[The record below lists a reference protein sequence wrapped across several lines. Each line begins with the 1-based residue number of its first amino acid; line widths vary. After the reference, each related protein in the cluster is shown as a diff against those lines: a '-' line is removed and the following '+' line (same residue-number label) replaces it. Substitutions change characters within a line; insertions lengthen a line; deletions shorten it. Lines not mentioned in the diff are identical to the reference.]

1 MRKLY
6 INNYYWYL
14 IELYFIFYKYTMADK
29 FILQNDEGFFT
40 TSRIIIFSFLSL
52 IALLLGRDFYL
63 IYNRLS
69 LFSK

>member
-1 MRKLY
+1 MRKLF

-63 IYNRLS
+63 IYNSLS
-69 LFSK
+69 LFS